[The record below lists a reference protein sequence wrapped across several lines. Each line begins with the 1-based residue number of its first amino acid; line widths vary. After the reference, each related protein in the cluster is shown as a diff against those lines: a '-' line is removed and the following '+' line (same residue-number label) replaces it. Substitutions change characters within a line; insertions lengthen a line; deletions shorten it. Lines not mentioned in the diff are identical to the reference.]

1 VRGVAHKIILHL
13 PPDNILPPVNTPG
26 AMKNREA
33 VNQPIRDDLAS
44 NLIGWLAGLQSGGR
58 IWPGNWF
65 QRAAEMLRFQRAAE
79 MLRVD
84 LGNAGIPDCTAD
96 GTLDFLAL
104 RVTFITELARN
115 EIRPKS
121 RPNSCTS

>member
-1 VRGVAHKIILHL
+1 
-13 PPDNILPPVNTPG
+13 
-26 AMKNREA
+26 MKNREA

-58 IWPGNWF
+58 IWPGNW
-65 QRAAEMLRFQRAAE
+65 FQRAAE

-115 EIRPKS
+115 EIRPKI